1 MTKTQIV
8 KKAVDALVER
18 AKRELDEGLLP
29 SCQIALGLDGEVVEQ
44 FTLGDH
50 LGEDSRY
57 VIFSATK
64 GLIYGTMFQLLGENK
79 ITLDQTVAD
88 VIPEFAGEGK
98 EKVTIG
104 QVMTHR
110 GGFPLAPMHPDK
122 WQDRAK
128 RLECYAGWKLT
139 HEPGTFLYHATAAH
153 WVLAEILEA
162 VDGIDYKKAFRQRI
176 LEPLGLK
183 RTQLGLPLEDT
194 KNINL
199 PVLVGEAATPEEFE
213 AAIGVKGIDP
223 GEVTDDNAVAS
234 AQPEYLAGG
243 LPGGGGVGTA
253 GDLAL
258 YYQALLHNPKKLW
271 DPKWLERCTQ
281 EVCNTDWDL
290 LFAAPANRTI
300 GMVVAGDD
308 GRAGARGFGKTNSPR
323 AFGYNGYGG
332 QLAWADPETGLSF
345 SYLTNGIDRHLL
357 RQTRRGVGIGS
368 RAALCA
374 A

>member
-1 MTKTQIV
+1 
-8 KKAVDALVER
+8 
-18 AKRELDEGLLP
+18 
-29 SCQIALGLDGEVVEQ
+29 
-44 FTLGDH
+44 
-50 LGEDSRY
+50 
-57 VIFSATK
+57 
-64 GLIYGTMFQLLGENK
+64 
-79 ITLDQTVAD
+79 
-88 VIPEFAGEGK
+88 
-98 EKVTIG
+98 
-104 QVMTHR
+104 
-110 GGFPLAPMHPDK
+110 MHPDK
-122 WQDRAK
+122 WQNRAQ
-128 RLECYAGWKLT
+128 RLETYANWKLT
-139 HEPGTFLYHATAAH
+139 HEPGTFMYHATAAH
-153 WVLAEILEA
+153 WVLADILES
-162 VDGIDYKKAFRQRI
+162 VDGIDYKDAFRQRI
-176 LEPLGLK
+176 LEPLDLN
-183 RTQLGLPLEDT
+183 RTQLGVPIQDT
-194 KNINL
+194 LNINL
-199 PVLVGEAATPEEFE
+199 PVLVGVAATPEEFE

-258 YYQALLHNPKKLW
+258 YYQGLLHNPKKIW

-281 EVCNTDWDL
+281 EVCNSDWDL
-290 LFAAPANRTI
+290 LFAAPANRTL

-357 RQTRRGVGIGS
+357 RQTRRGVGVGS